1 MHNKSTEEEVLSSL
15 QFMHIKSFKNFTDI
29 PWNPF
34 RSPTFTMII
43 LDKNEHKHWAN
54 GEIFEPAEEQLV
66 KSKKEAAREAVNR
79 MRA

>member
-1 MHNKSTEEEVLSSL
+1 
-15 QFMHIKSFKNFTDI
+15 
-29 PWNPF
+29 
-34 RSPTFTMII
+34 MII